1 MADLV
6 SIAQIVKVNLLLPFY
21 IFFVLI
27 YFFFIKNES
36 ISQEFLDCID
46 DVPLLEKLYESNGSC
61 FHFDSDEGR
70 VANVEA
76 TGFIEKYEL
85 FAYYKDILPQL
96 GWQINESA
104 SQSILKFNR
113 GKEMLR
119 ITVSKAEN
127 KIVVIFFS
135 ILLANQ

>member
-1 MADLV
+1 MADLL
-6 SIAQIVKVNLLLPFY
+6 SIAQIVKVRFLLPFY
-21 IFFVLI
+21 IFFVLL
-27 YFFFIKNES
+27 YSFFIKNES
-36 ISQEFLDCID
+36 VSQDFLDCID
-46 DVPLLEKLYESNGSC
+46 DVPLIEKLYENNRSC

-76 TGFIEKYEL
+76 IGSLEKSEL

-113 GKEMLR
+113 DKEMLR
-119 ITVSKAEN
+119 ITVSKAED

-135 ILLANQ
+135 ILLANP

>member
-1 MADLV
+1 MAGLL
-6 SIAQIVKVNLLLPFY
+6 SIVQIVKGRFLLSFY
-21 IFFVLI
+21 IFFSLI
-27 YFFFIKNES
+27 YSFFIKNES

-46 DVPLLEKLYESNGSC
+46 DVPLIEKLYEINGSC

-113 GKEMLR
+113 GREMLR
-119 ITVSKAEN
+119 ITVSKAED

-135 ILLANQ
+135 ILLANP

>member
-1 MADLV
+1 MADLL
-6 SIAQIVKVNLLLPFY
+6 SIAQIVKVSFLLPFY
-21 IFFVLI
+21 IFFVLL
-27 YFFFIKNES
+27 YSFFIKNES
-36 ISQEFLDCID
+36 VSQDFLDCID
-46 DVPLLEKLYESNGSC
+46 DVPLIEKLYENNGSC
-61 FHFDSDEGR
+61 FYFDSDEGR

-76 TGFIEKYEL
+76 IGSLEKSEL

-113 GKEMLR
+113 DKEMLR
-119 ITVSKAEN
+119 ITVSKAED

-135 ILLANQ
+135 ILLANP

>member
-1 MADLV
+1 MQEKSYLLYYTLS
-6 SIAQIVKVNLLLPFY
+6 SIN
-21 IFFVLI
+21 
-27 YFFFIKNES
+27 
-36 ISQEFLDCID
+36 
-46 DVPLLEKLYESNGSC
+46 KL
-61 FHFDSDEGR
+61 
-70 VANVEA
+70 
-76 TGFIEKYEL
+76 IEKYEL
-85 FAYYKDILPQL
+85 YEYYKDILPQL